1 MNEQMKIM
9 VAYDGSGYADA
20 AIDDLRRAGLPEK
33 GEALV
38 VSVADLSKTAI
49 ANSYE
54 IGVLG
59 KFVSTRLLEKTIEL
73 TLKESALVQY
83 EVEELAVRGA
93 ERVLEILPGWSVSH
107 RTTLGKPSQEL
118 LKTAAEWKPELIVVG
133 SHGRTALGRF
143 FLGSVSKE
151 LAEKADCSVRVVR
164 LPSFAAAP
172 SVMNK
177 VIIGAS
183 SLPDA
188 EEVIRAIGRRTWNL
202 ENTEMR
208 LIVAD
213 DGISAGRISAVYPY
227 AKAIFEQSVEELNA
241 LGLQVLVIIKSGA
254 TDAILLEEAKNRHA
268 DSIFVVNEKANGEKG
283 LGELAANLITG
294 AKCSVEI
301 IR

>member
-1 MNEQMKIM
+1 MNEQMRVM
-9 VAYDGSGYADA
+9 TAYDGSGYADA

-33 GEALV
+33 GAALV
-38 VSVADLSKTAI
+38 VAVADLSKTGI

-73 TLKESALVQY
+73 TLKENALVQY
-83 EVEELAVRGA
+83 EVEKLAVRGA
-93 ERVLEILPGWSVSH
+93 ERILEILPGWSVNH
-107 RTTLGKPSQEL
+107 QTTVGKPADEL
-118 LKTAAEWKPELIVVG
+118 LKTAAEWQPDLIVVG

-151 LAEKADCSVRVVR
+151 IAERANCSVRVVR
-164 LPSFAAAP
+164 QPSFAAAP
-172 SVMNK
+172 GVMNK
-177 VIIGAS
+177 VVIGAS

-188 EEVIRAIGRRTWNL
+188 EEAIRAVGRRTWNL

-227 AKAIFEQSVEELNA
+227 AKAIFEQSVEELEK
-241 LGLQVLVIIKSGA
+241 LGLEVSVVIKSGA
-254 TDAILLEEAKNRHA
+254 TDAVLLEEAGNWNA
-268 DSIFVVNEKANGEKG
+268 DSIFVINEKTNDEKG
-283 LGELAANLITG
+283 LGELAANLITS
-294 AKCSVEI
+294 AKCSVEVL
-301 IR
+301 R

>member
-1 MNEQMKIM
+1 MKIM
-9 VAYDGSGYADA
+9 IAYDGSGYADA
-20 AIDDLRRAGLPEK
+20 AIDDLRRAGLPAK
-33 GEALV
+33 GDAMI

-59 KFVSTRLLEKTIEL
+59 KFVSSRLLEKTIEL
-73 TLKESALVQY
+73 TLKENAQVQY
-83 EVEELAVRGA
+83 EVEKLAVRGA
-93 ERVLEILPGWSVSH
+93 GRVHEILPGWRVTH
-107 RTTLGKPSQEL
+107 QTAVGKAADEL
-118 LKTAAEWKPELIVVG
+118 LRTAADWQPDLIVVG

-151 LAEKADCSVRVVR
+151 IAEKAWCSVRVVR
-164 LPSFAAAP
+164 QPSFAAAP
-172 SVMNK
+172 GVMNK

-188 EEVIRAIGRRTWNL
+188 EEAIRAIGGRVWDL

-241 LGLQVLVIIKSGA
+241 LGLQVLVVIKSGA
-254 TDAILLEEAKNRHA
+254 TDAILLEEAKNWHA
-268 DSIFVVNEKANGEKG
+268 DSIFVVNEKANEEKG
-283 LGELAANLITG
+283 LGELATNLITG
-294 AKCSVEI
+294 ARCSVEI

>member
-1 MNEQMKIM
+1 MNEKMKIM
-9 VAYDGSGYADA
+9 IAYDGSPYADA
-20 AIDDLRRAGLPEK
+20 AIEDLRRAGLPEK

-38 VSVADLSKTAI
+38 ASVADLSKTAI

-59 KFVSTRLLEKTIEL
+59 KFVSSKLVEKTIEL
-73 TLKESALVQY
+73 TMKESAQLQY
-83 EVEELAVRGA
+83 EVEKLAVSAA
-93 ERVLEILPGWSVSH
+93 ERVHEILPRWRVCH
-107 RTTLGKPSQEL
+107 QTTVGGVADEL
-118 LKTAAEWKPELIVVG
+118 LKTAAEWKPDLIIVG

-151 LAEKADCSVRVVR
+151 IAERARCSVRVVR
-164 LPSFAAAP
+164 QTSAAAAAAP
-172 SVMNK
+172 NK

-188 EEVIRAIGRRTWNL
+188 EEVIRAVGRRKWSL

-227 AKAIFEQSVEELNA
+227 AKAIFEQSVEELQR
-241 LGLQVLVIIKSGA
+241 LGLEVSVVIRSGA
-254 TDAILLEEAKNRHA
+254 TDRILLEEAKIWNA
-268 DSIFVVNEKANGEKG
+268 DSIFVFNEKTRTEKG
-283 LGELAANLITG
+283 LGELATSLITS
-294 AKCSVEI
+294 AKCPVEVL
-301 IR
+301 R